1 MEKNRNNAPRKA
13 AVLGFLYL
21 HEGREKLKNQKCP
34 NKASPKGSRNPRKHC
49 NMPRAA
55 VQELSAELVH
65 GLLHESL
72 AATWSSPAARGLCPA
87 AVTPLYQ
94 Q

>member
-21 HEGREKLKNQKCP
+21 HKGREMLKNQKCP

-49 NMPRAA
+49 NVPRAA
-55 VQELSAELVH
+55 AQELSAELVH
-65 GLLHESL
+65 SLLHESL
-72 AATWSSPAARGLCPA
+72 AATWSSPAA
-87 AVTPLYQ
+87 
-94 Q
+94 